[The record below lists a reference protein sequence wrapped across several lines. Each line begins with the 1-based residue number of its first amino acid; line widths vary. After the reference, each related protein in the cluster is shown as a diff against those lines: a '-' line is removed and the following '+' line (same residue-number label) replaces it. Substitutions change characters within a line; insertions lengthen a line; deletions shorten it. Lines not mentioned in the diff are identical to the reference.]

1 MTGEQISKI
10 GEEAMVKFG
19 VDKDTLML
27 LLLSGKQE
35 FKDWIFDE
43 ASKIFNNKM
52 AVQTAL
58 LLYHN
63 IDGKMLCTEINRRGE
78 RRDAKNRHSRP

>member
-43 ASKIFNNKM
+43 ASKIFNNKR
-52 AVQTAL
+52 AV
-58 LLYHN
+58 
-63 IDGKMLCTEINRRGE
+63 
-78 RRDAKNRHSRP
+78 

>member
-1 MTGEQISKI
+1 MSYEQFIKMIREAGSMMTGEQISKI

-43 ASKIFNNKM
+43 ASKIFNNKR
-52 AVQTAL
+52 AV
-58 LLYHN
+58 
-63 IDGKMLCTEINRRGE
+63 
-78 RRDAKNRHSRP
+78 